1 MALEFHYIEK
11 LYKSRDKE
19 IVVIGYTRNYI
30 YIYIVVLVYA
40 IIYLRPRLFDG
51 K

>member
-1 MALEFHYIEK
+1 MSLEFHYIEK

-30 YIYIVVLVYA
+30 YIVVLVYA
-40 IIYLRPRLFDG
+40 IIYLRPRLFDE